1 MKASVYCAGGT
12 EMLRPYLTGL
22 SASLLMVMSPLV
34 SQASELPIVESA
46 VLGIGK
52 NPPWSEPVQVEDPF
66 EGQFIAVFDRHR
78 FSDRFLN
85 THLRIEVQSLWTQD
99 YVRLLLTAKDRD
111 CYGHHGFLSSS
122 YCSELIDTKK
132 IVKLFV
138 KIDEQIYQVSG
149 QHNTFPVNS
158 ELASALSSASEQD
171 IQIRLVTESGASVD
185 SKIGPKTVKAWQTL
199 YQPAVSRSLN

>member
-1 MKASVYCAGGT
+1 
-12 EMLRPYLTGL
+12 MLRQQLTGL
-22 SASLLMVMSPLV
+22 GVSLLVVISPLA

-46 VLGIGK
+46 ALGIGK

-66 EGQFIAVFDRHR
+66 EGKFIAVFDRHR

-85 THLRIEVQSLWTQD
+85 THMRIEVQSLWTQE

-122 YCSELIDTKK
+122 YCSEVIDTKK

-158 ELASALSSASEQD
+158 ELASALSRASEQD
-171 IQIRLVTESGASVD
+171 IQIRLVTESGTSVD
-185 SKIGPKTVKAWQTL
+185 SKIGQKTVKAWQSIYT
-199 YQPAVSRSLN
+199 PTVSRGLD

>member
-1 MKASVYCAGGT
+1 
-12 EMLRPYLTGL
+12 MLRPYLTGL
-22 SASLLMVMSPLV
+22 SASLLIVMSPLV
-34 SQASELPIVESA
+34 SQASELPIVESTA
-46 VLGIGK
+46 LGMGK

-66 EGQFIAVFDRHR
+66 EGQFVAVFDRHR

-111 CYGHHGFLSSS
+111 CYGHHSFISSS
-122 YCSELIDTKK
+122 YCSEVINTKK

-185 SKIGPKTVKAWQTL
+185 SKIGQKTVQAWQTIYTPTL
-199 YQPAVSRSLN
+199 SRN